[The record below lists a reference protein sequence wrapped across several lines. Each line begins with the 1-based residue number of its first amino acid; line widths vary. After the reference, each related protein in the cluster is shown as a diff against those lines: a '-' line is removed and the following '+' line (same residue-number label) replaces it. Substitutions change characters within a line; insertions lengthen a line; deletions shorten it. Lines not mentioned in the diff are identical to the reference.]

1 MSSRKKYSQSLKMFN
16 HSLSTGV
23 LTKTLTEAS
32 VSVNLKKKS
41 PTECNSYQSILLLNV
56 DVKILRKVPAM

>member
-1 MSSRKKYSQSLKMFN
+1 MSSMKKYSQSLKMFN

-32 VSVNLKKKS
+32 VSVNFKKRAQ
-41 PTECNSYQSILLLNV
+41 QSAILINLFCF
-56 DVKILRKVPAM
+56 

>member
-1 MSSRKKYSQSLKMFN
+1 MSSMKKYSQSLKMFN

-32 VSVNLKKKS
+32 VSVNLKKE
-41 PTECNSYQSILLLNV
+41 PNRMQFLSIYFAF
-56 DVKILRKVPAM
+56 KC

>member
-1 MSSRKKYSQSLKMFN
+1 MSYMKKYSQSLKMFN

-32 VSVNLKKKS
+32 VSVNLKKRAQQ
-41 PTECNSYQSILLLNV
+41 NAILINLFCF
-56 DVKILRKVPAM
+56 